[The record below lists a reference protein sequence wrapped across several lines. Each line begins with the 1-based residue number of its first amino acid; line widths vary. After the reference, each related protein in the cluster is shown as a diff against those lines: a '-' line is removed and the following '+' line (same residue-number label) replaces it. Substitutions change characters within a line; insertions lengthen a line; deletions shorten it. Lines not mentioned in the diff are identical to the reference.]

1 MESVAI
7 FGLVCGVIQV
17 VDFSNKVLSTCKE
30 LYEKGSLAE
39 HEDLDFMSVRLINLR
54 SDLLAGRQRSSALPN
69 QPGRQD
75 VIELA
80 GKCSQT
86 ALKLH
91 EELEKLKP
99 SVPGK
104 KHEAFRISWK
114 TIWRKKNLEKLEK
127 DLHSFQRILN
137 TKILSNIQMQLDS
150 QVLEQGDAFK
160 ALSESMKQLTTS
172 FANEKLSFDQI
183 ARHMNDMND
192 TMKEYFSYEFS
203 KLKEEESQERYQKEV
218 LASLHFAE
226 IKSRQEAIKDAHKQ
240 TFQWIFDPSGEE
252 ISPWSNFVRWLENG
266 SGFYW
271 INGKA
276 GSGKSTLM
284 NYIQEDSRTIEALH
298 KWAGSN
304 KLTVPVFFFWAA
316 GSDLQKSLCGL
327 LRSLIY
333 QLLKQELSLAYVATE
348 YEIIG
353 SSAQERTLLTAW
365 TEKKL
370 RMVLSNLCHQI
381 SSSSR
386 ICLFIDGLDEC
397 AGDHHA
403 LIDLL
408 EEVVQNTQVKCCLSS
423 RPERPFTRL
432 KTSAMLKLQDLT
444 RKDISRFVHTKFSK
458 HIQDERVLS
467 ETTNVIVEKA
477 DGVFLWAD
485 LVTNSQIKGIRNG
498 DDEKTLLKRLES
510 LPVELDDVYSQM
522 LERIEELY
530 YEEVSRYEF
539 ILSDRSAW
547 EPKELSSSAASV
559 DWSSMA
565 VKFCH
570 RTAKDFFVANS
581 KGRSF
586 ISSHLN
592 LTIDRKLLH
601 AAIKLAKMS
610 MCQLAKPQV
619 YIWKMLTGIIKEA
632 LKSDKE
638 NDWMPMG
645 FLDHV
650 DQVIAALD
658 QEYNGLGPSSYWF
671 HRWGPDNK
679 TFCFTF
685 REIGSS
691 QTVEAAADN
700 DQIRPIWFP
709 NSFLGVATLF
719 GLWNYA
725 HMKLEKN
732 QFDIGAEEIDQL
744 MYCTTIENTGL
755 SYKSLVSKRQLG
767 FILQLVSLGAG
778 LKVRP
783 PEKLWK
789 RVLLWLY
796 KDVVYNELGDLKTTK
811 TFREVIKAIVDCGV
825 DPFPKLSVVHP
836 LSGHSGKGGSLST
849 PLDFEIDTALA
860 PFMYAVLKDD
870 QDSPWMQLLEES
882 RQSPER
888 QRDKKLR
895 FWASFYKHDYGSGSE
910 SSNESGD
917 SDGHHEQYD
926 EVVVMTKEQIQSLHE
941 CIQAVSTASSSD
953 TRQATRFQLGQ
964 TLWSINNEHNRL
976 LFGNGI
982 VQYQLDEDDW
992 ERKVLGTPFR

>member
-1 MESVAI
+1 
-7 FGLVCGVIQV
+7 
-17 VDFSNKVLSTCKE
+17 
-30 LYEKGSLAE
+30 
-39 HEDLDFMSVRLINLR
+39 
-54 SDLLAGRQRSSALPN
+54 
-69 QPGRQD
+69 
-75 VIELA
+75 
-80 GKCSQT
+80 
-86 ALKLH
+86 
-91 EELEKLKP
+91 
-99 SVPGK
+99 
-104 KHEAFRISWK
+104 
-114 TIWRKKNLEKLEK
+114 
-127 DLHSFQRILN
+127 
-137 TKILSNIQMQLDS
+137 
-150 QVLEQGDAFK
+150 
-160 ALSESMKQLTTS
+160 MKQLTIS

-183 ARHMNDMND
+183 ARYMNDMKD
-192 TMKEYFSYEFS
+192 TMKEHISYEFS
-203 KLKEEESQERYQKEV
+203 KLKEEESQKRYRKEV

-240 TFQWIFDPSGEE
+240 TFQWIFDPSGKK
-252 ISPWSNFVRWLENG
+252 IGPWSNFVRWLENG

-284 NYIQEDSRTIEALH
+284 NYIQEDSRTIEALR

-304 KLTVPVFFFWAA
+304 RLTVPVFFFWAA

-333 QLLKQELSLAYVATE
+333 QLLRQELSLAYVTTE

-353 SSAQERTLLTAW
+353 SFPRERTLLTAW

-386 ICLFIDGLDEC
+386 VCLFIDGLDEC

-408 EEVVQNTQVKCCLSS
+408 EEVVQNTQVKCCFSS
-423 RPERPFTRL
+423 RPERPFSRL
-432 KTSAMLKLQDLT
+432 GTSAMLKLQDLT

-458 HIQDERVLS
+458 HIHDEQVLS
-467 ETTNVIVEKA
+467 ETTNMIVEKA
-477 DGVFLWAD
+477 DGVFLRAD

-498 DDEKTLLKRLES
+498 DDEKTLLKRLE
-510 LPVELDDVYSQM
+510 LIPVELDDLYSQM
-522 LERIEELY
+522 LVRIEGLY
-530 YEEVSRYEF
+530 YEEVSRYIYLTRVLETVGKSSVF
-539 ILSDRSAW
+539 HFSLVSFALDNRMYLKNLRTDPKAIIAGCSTIKERIETVCGGILEIYNQQKPVFNFEADVDAGSDRDSIYEDYYSDRSAW
-547 EPKELSSSAASV
+547 EPKELRSSAASV

-586 ISSHLN
+586 VSSHLN
-592 LTIDRKLLH
+592 LTIDRRLLR

-619 YIWKMLTGIIKEA
+619 YIWNMLTGIMKEA
-632 LKSDKE
+632 LKSDEE

-658 QEYNGLGPSSYWF
+658 QEFNCLGLSSYWF

-679 TFCFTF
+679 TFHFAF

-691 QTVEAAADN
+691 QIVEAAADN
-700 DQIRPIWFP
+700 DQIRPTWFP

-725 HMKLEKN
+725 HMKLEKSR
-732 QFDIGAEEIDQL
+732 FDIGAEEIDQL
-744 MYCTTIENTGL
+744 MYCITLQNTGL
-755 SYKSLVSKRQLG
+755 GYGKLVSKRQLR
-767 FILQLVSLGAG
+767 FILQLVTLGAG
-778 LKVRP
+778 LEVRP

-789 RVLLWLY
+789 SILLWLY
-796 KDVVYNELGDLKTTK
+796 EDVVYNKIGDLETTK
-811 TFREVIKAIVDCGV
+811 IFREVIKAIVDCGV

-836 LSGHSGKGGSLST
+836 LSGHTGKGVSLST
-849 PLDFEIDTALA
+849 PLDFEVDTALA

-895 FWASFYKHDYGSGSE
+895 FWASFYKRDYSSSSE
-910 SSNESGD
+910 SSNESSV
-917 SDGHHEQYD
+917 SDGHHERYD
-926 EVVVMTKEQIQSLHE
+926 PVVVMTKEQIQSLHE
-941 CIQAVSTASSSD
+941 CIQAVSTASSSH

-964 TLWSINNEHNRL
+964 TLWSINNDHNRL
-976 LFGNGI
+976 LFGNRI
-982 VQYQLDEDDW
+982 VQYQLDEDNW
-992 ERKVLGTPFR
+992 EWDNMETELLFHQGSRD